1 MAKRFTMDNGS
12 NEDICLVDNLTKKEY
27 ESNFGDIVDVM
38 NSIWEQTQR
47 FEKYNKE
54 LMEENEELKEAREYY
69 QENFLTMKTERNQF
83 KRENEVLKEQNE
95 KLKKE
100 LFEVSKELLWVTSD
114 EVDRVLHFED
124 EVEELRKEIFE

>member
-54 LMEENEELKEAREYY
+54 LMEENEELKE
-69 QENFLTMKTERNQF
+69 
-83 KRENEVLKEQNE
+83 QNE